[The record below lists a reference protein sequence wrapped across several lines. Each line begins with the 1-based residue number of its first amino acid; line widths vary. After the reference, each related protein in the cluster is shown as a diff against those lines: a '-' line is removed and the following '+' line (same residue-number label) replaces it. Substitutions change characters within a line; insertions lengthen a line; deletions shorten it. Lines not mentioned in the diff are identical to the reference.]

1 MSHNTHSIADTKPA
15 NPFPDRG
22 WPSSL
27 VTFRH
32 GRVVIEFASVMG
44 AST

>member
-32 GRVVIEFASVMG
+32 GRVAVEVALGKG